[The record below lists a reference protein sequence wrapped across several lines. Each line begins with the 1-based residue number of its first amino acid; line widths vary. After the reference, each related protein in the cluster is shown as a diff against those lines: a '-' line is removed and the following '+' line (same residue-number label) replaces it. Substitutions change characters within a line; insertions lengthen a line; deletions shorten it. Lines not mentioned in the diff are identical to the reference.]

1 MTSFQLVLDWR
12 LVRGE
17 PLLAALVRRPR
28 PIDLTENSFIILVTA
43 ATVVVLYPLLALR
56 LRRQSASGGGVP
68 DAVAYKML
76 AYPPAYLLL
85 VLPIAIYRAMSR
97 SMIELT

>member
-1 MTSFQLVLDWR
+1 M
-12 LVRGE
+12 
-17 PLLAALVRRPR
+17 
-28 PIDLTENSFIILVTA
+28 
-43 ATVVVLYPLLALR
+43 LYPLLALR

-85 VLPIAIYRAMSR
+85 VLPIAIYRAASR
-97 SMIELT
+97 PMLTLT